1 MKSVCLSHP
10 GLRSDCSNL
19 VRRNRF
25 EGKGL
30 HEGQEDGLG
39 RFSLDRSLT
48 LIDTCNLEI
57 LCKGARHVF
66 LQDVRDTHR
75 LLPVSGKVI
84 KTLTTR
90 THALTLGARQTRCSR
105 NLSSWEPF
113 KSFKNCGEEI
123 IERFWDRVDT
133 KGRDVNSIEGWTNG
147 EEIYPIGPPRTPSHP
162 KHNPRNLLF

>member
-1 MKSVCLSHP
+1 MKSACLSHP
-10 GLRSDCSNL
+10 VLHSDCSNL

-57 LCKGARHVF
+57 LCKGARLVF
-66 LQDVRDTHR
+66 LQDVRGTHC

-90 THALTLGARQTRCSR
+90 THALTLGAVRHVAHAIYVAGSPSSLSR
-105 NLSSWEPF
+105 IAER
-113 KSFKNCGEEI
+113 KSL
-123 IERFWDRVDT
+123 
-133 KGRDVNSIEGWTNG
+133 NG
-147 EEIYPIGPPRTPSHP
+147 FGTA
-162 KHNPRNLLF
+162 